1 MNIVV
6 ISKGQITNYTNLVD
20 VCVGYETIELISDH
34 RYLVFPGDEICFNK
48 QRYTVAKET
57 IQDIAN
63 KIKVHKHNSEV
74 MSALRELK

>member
-20 VCVGYETIELISDH
+20 VYVGYETIELISDY

-57 IQDIAN
+57 IRDIVN

>member
-6 ISKGQITNYTNLVD
+6 ILKGQIINCSNIVD
-20 VCVGYETIELISDH
+20 VYTGYESIDLIGDDK
-34 RYLVFPGDEICFNK
+34 YYVYPGDEICFNK

-57 IQDIAN
+57 IQDIVN